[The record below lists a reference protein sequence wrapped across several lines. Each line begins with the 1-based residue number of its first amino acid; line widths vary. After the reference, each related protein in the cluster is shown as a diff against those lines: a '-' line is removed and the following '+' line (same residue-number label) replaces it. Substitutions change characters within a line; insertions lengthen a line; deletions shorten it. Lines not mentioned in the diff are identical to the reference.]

1 MLSSYFQLITLNT
14 NIIIFTFT
22 CFYFF
27 QCDYSKIWIYM
38 CELHYLSDYKSDL
51 KDKVTEY
58 ENGLRKQ
65 IIFSK
70 PPYFTTKEIEA

>member
-1 MLSSYFQLITLNT
+1 
-14 NIIIFTFT
+14 
-22 CFYFF
+22 
-27 QCDYSKIWIYM
+27 M

-70 PPYFTTKEIEA
+70 PPHFTTKEIEA